1 MQSFDE
7 MFALYFGRVYRFAL
21 SLTRSTAL
29 AEDITQQTFFK
40 ALKKIESFEGRS
52 DPGTWLCS
60 IAKNEYFSLRKRGRE
75 QAEPPD
81 STLFMGRAADAAEH
95 AENEATLMQIHRH
108 LHELEEPYREVF
120 MLRVFGELKYAQIG
134 SLFGKKDSWARVI
147 YYRAKLKLQE
157 KIKEDEGGQA
167 DV

>member
-40 ALKKIESFEGRS
+40 ALKKIDSFEGRS

-75 QAEPPD
+75 QAEPLD
-81 STLFMGRAADAAEH
+81 ST
-95 AENEATLMQIHRH
+95 
-108 LHELEEPYREVF
+108 VF
-120 MLRVFGELKYAQIG
+120 MLRVFGELKYEQIG